1 MPRPPLAVGT
11 FGAMNFLVIGK
22 GRVRAQ
28 VSFRDFDGRRRSVT
42 RYGRTKAEAER
53 RLRAALRDRDSGLD
67 EGDSADSRLATVA
80 AAWLAEVEDSDLTV
94 GTKRLYRFVVQSYV
108 MPGVGQ
114 LPLREITVPTV
125 DRLLTAVRTSHGPG
139 AAKSTRSVLSGI
151 LTEAVRRGAL
161 PTNPVREAGS
171 RRGHRRPA
179 KGPRALTVEE
189 GRQLCERLATDAE
202 AVRLDLP
209 DLQRSR

>member
-67 EGDSADSRLATVA
+67 GGDSSDSRLATVA
-80 AAWLAEVEDSDLTV
+80 AASLAEVDDSDLTV
-94 GTKRLYRFVVQSYV
+94 GTRRLYRFVVQSHV
-108 MPGVGQ
+108 VPGVANCDCEKS
-114 LPLREITVPTV
+114 PCPPS
-125 DRLLTAVRTSHGPG
+125 TA
-139 AAKSTRSVLSGI
+139 
-151 LTEAVRRGAL
+151 
-161 PTNPVREAGS
+161 
-171 RRGHRRPA
+171 
-179 KGPRALTVEE
+179 
-189 GRQLCERLATDAE
+189 C
-202 AVRLDLP
+202 
-209 DLQRSR
+209 